1 MQAIFQLIGHV
12 AKWAVSNPRHMQTT
26 AKVMYAT
33 QMTYRQLSPEAKQK
47 VDALV
52 IEGARMLAKLALGD
66 AIDWLGGE
74 ATRRGLSSAATEVA
88 KKGLRRASD
97 VGVDK
102 AIEEMRDS

>member
-1 MQAIFQLIGHV
+1 MQAIFQLIGQV
-12 AKWAVSNPRHMQTT
+12 AKWAVSNHRNMQTT
-26 AKVMYAT
+26 TKVLYAA
-33 QMTYRQLSPEAKQK
+33 QMTYRQLPPESQRK

-52 IEGARMLAKLALGD
+52 IEGARMLTKLALGD

-74 ATRRGLSSAATEVA
+74 ATRRGLNSAATEIA

-102 AIEEMRDS
+102 AIEELRNS